1 MRRHSRAWRIAA
13 GLGWLAAALTIA
25 LGAGGVVAYGDRPAG
40 DATRPELTASADAAT
55 EAALAPV
62 LEGLGELRVKVTQ
75 LGRTARAA
83 LGELNAR
90 DIDGLRARLD
100 EGDAQLEAIIGQTGR
115 LALAFDA
122 LPYPASSDRIGE
134 QTRTRLETVDR
145 ALRGVVPVRDAWQAL
160 ADGARPA
167 AALLDHLQT
176 HDRLTF
182 QATQQ
187 GVDERYP
194 AALRTLQRALGQLE
208 QAIVLRD
215 RLLNTVDVET
225 LDEWLLRNRDY
236 DRALRRLYRALRASD
251 GEVDAE
257 VREAFA
263 EVERRQRL
271 LPPDTRALVII
282 MADIAEGGLNQAT
295 VTIEQ
300 ARGRLASATAAL
312 H

>member
-1 MRRHSRAWRIAA
+1 MRIDPRARRIAA
-13 GLGWLAAALTIA
+13 ELGWLAAAMVIA

-62 LEGLGELRVKVTQ
+62 LAGLDELRVKVTQ

-90 DIDGLRARLD
+90 DIEGVRARLD
-100 EGDAQLEAIIGQTGR
+100 EGDAQLDSIISQAGR

-122 LPYPASSDRIGE
+122 LPHRASSDRIGE
-134 QTRTRLETVDR
+134 QTRTRLEAVDR
-145 ALRGVVPVRDAWQAL
+145 ALRSVVPVRDAWQAL
-160 ADGARPA
+160 ADGSRPA
-167 AALLDHLQT
+167 AALLEHLET

-187 GVDERYP
+187 GVDEEYP
-194 AALRTLQRALGQLE
+194 AALRTLRRAMAQLDR
-208 QAIVLRD
+208 AIALRD
-215 RLLNTVDVET
+215 QLINTVDVET

-236 DRALRRLYRALRASD
+236 DRALRRLYRALRATR

-271 LPPDTRALVII
+271 LPPDTRALVIV

-295 VTIEQ
+295 VAIEQ

>member
-1 MRRHSRAWRIAA
+1 MRMDPRLRRI
-13 GLGWLAAALTIA
+13 GGGIGWLIATAAIA

-55 EAALAPV
+55 EAALAPI
-62 LEGLGELRVKVTQ
+62 LAGLDEVRVQVTQ

-100 EGDAQLEAIIGQTGR
+100 EGDAQLEAIIGQAGR

-122 LPYPASSDRIGE
+122 SPYRAGSDRIGE
-134 QTRTRLETVDR
+134 ATRTRLEGVDR
-145 ALRGVVPVRDAWQAL
+145 ALRAIVPVAEAWQAL
-160 ADGARPA
+160 ADGSRPA
-167 AALLDHLQT
+167 ATLLEHLQT

-187 GVDERYP
+187 GVDEEYA
-194 AALRTLQRALGQLE
+194 AALNTLRRALAE
-208 QAIVLRD
+208 IDSAIVLRD
-215 RLLNTVDVET
+215 RLINRVDVET

-236 DRALRRLYRALRASD
+236 DRALRRLYRALLASG
-251 GEVDAE
+251 GEVDDE
-257 VREAFA
+257 VRAAFA

-295 VTIEQ
+295 VAIEQ